1 LPDGTSAEINLSWIQ
16 TGMKE
21 RVVLITGSEASI
33 KIDAISQEAT
43 IYRSTGKT
51 NIPISR
57 NNSMQSMITHFV
69 NCISGTDNP
78 NNSSL
83 VGALTVNVLSSAR
96 RSITEGREVRVHE

>member
-1 LPDGTSAEINLSWIQ
+1 
-16 TGMKE
+16 MKE
-21 RVVLITGSEASI
+21 RIVLVTGSEASI
-33 KIDAISQEAT
+33 KIDALSQDTT

-51 NIPISR
+51 NIPISP

-69 NCISGTDNP
+69 NCIFGKDNP

>member
-1 LPDGTSAEINLSWIQ
+1 
-16 TGMKE
+16 
-21 RVVLITGSEASI
+21 
-33 KIDAISQEAT
+33 
-43 IYRSTGKT
+43 
-51 NIPISR
+51 
-57 NNSMQSMITHFV
+57 MITHFV